1 MKQAPVCWTDSAAR
15 ASHCSTA
22 TWWTFRRRPA
32 DVRRSG
38 AVAPEDAGLF
48 SSPSRMPCGTSTRRS
63 RGPASSLQLG
73 PAHSVRRSQRR
84 EVPEDGEHP
93 ALVAERIGRYAR
105 RVGRENVIGGTDCGF
120 GTWVGQAPWTRTS
133 PGRSWPV
140 WPRARAWPPK
150 SCGRSRPLR
159 SVATASRPQYASRLK
174 CSGHS
179 RIASL

>member
-1 MKQAPVCWTDSAAR
+1 MNQAPVCWTDSAAR

-73 PAHSVRRSQRR
+73 RHIQFADLSVEKFRKMASIRRWSPSASAGMRGGSVARTSSGGPIAVSARGSARR
-84 EVPEDGEHP
+84 RGPGHRLGEAGQSGRGRAPGLQTVLVGRARCDRLRRRP
-93 ALVAERIGRYAR
+93 ALSTL
-105 RVGRENVIGGTDCGF
+105 RV
-120 GTWVGQAPWTRTS
+120 
-133 PGRSWPV
+133 
-140 WPRARAWPPK
+140 
-150 SCGRSRPLR
+150 
-159 SVATASRPQYASRLK
+159 
-174 CSGHS
+174 
-179 RIASL
+179 